1 MKSNFLQ
8 QLFTLMK
15 YSLLIIIVQSISLNL
30 LIADDV
36 HAQKTKSI
44 RKVSISIESAQSD
57 LLTLLNEIEAK
68 TDYKFA
74 YNNSRDL
81 ERLGEI
87 QITSDSYT
95 VYELLREIAQ
105 QTGLDFKQVDQTI
118 NISKVRQKTVGEV
131 EISIADEQIT
141 ISGQVTDETGATLPG
156 ATIMVKST
164 TNGTTTDVDGNFK
177 INASEDAVLVVTFV
191 GYEIMEIPVNNRSVI
206 DVQLKSDATQLEELV
221 VVGYGSKRKAD
232 ITSAVSVVDMKDMGD
247 QPVANATQFLR
258 GKAAGVSVAQTD
270 GTPGKEMSIMI
281 RGVGSLGTNQAPL
294 FVIDGFP
301 VGNQMGN
308 INPDD
313 IESITVLK
321 DAAST
326 AIYGARGSN
335 GVILIT
341 TKKAKEGEV
350 SVTASVNYGFQN
362 IPDSKRIKMMSG
374 TEYAQWRKE
383 QFIAKSVLAGNGVPT
398 IDEIPENYRY
408 PEQTQYST
416 DWFDEIVN
424 DNAAFQNYNVT
435 LSSGKGDIKTLVSAG
450 YLGQN
455 GAIIKTNF
463 ERFNLRANIDGKI
476 NDFLTMGLNI
486 VGSRSNERFI
496 NTTGRDAIIGT
507 ALWADPR
514 FPVYNPDGSFVD
526 YIGGDGGTFGSVN
539 PVMELTQEKN
549 TEHLN
554 NLLSNAY
561 VQVAF
566 LNDFTFRTSFNSSLT
581 SGRVN
586 RWRPST
592 LAGSGFNQPPPRN
605 ATLSE
610 SYSNIINW
618 SADQLLS
625 YSKRIDDNQF
635 DIMLGYSAQEQTFR
649 SLSGSGTTFPD
660 DVVQFLN
667 NAENFSVGSDE
678 ESWSL
683 LAYFIR
689 ANYTFKD
696 KYLLSATFR
705 REGSSRFGKNNLWGS
720 FPAFSAG
727 WRLSEES
734 FMTNINWLSDLK
746 LRASY
751 GVTGN
756 NNIGEYQNSSNLIT
770 DNYIIGGQLAPGQR
784 LGGFVN
790 TNLGWE
796 QSNQVDIGMDFSV
809 FENKLVLTV
818 EWYKKI
824 TEDMLLS
831 APLPIITGFGST
843 LTNLGK
849 VENKGVEV
857 AVGYRTKVGD
867 DLNIRADFNISFNR
881 NKVLAINGENDEIF
895 SYNFYG
901 TSYRSAVGRP
911 IGMMWGYEM
920 IGIFDTQEQID
931 SSPTQDAAIPGVFI
945 YRDRN
950 NDGEITYGNT
960 SPDMGEMGN
969 PHPDF
974 IAGLTLG
981 ADYKGFDFNILFT
994 GAYDYDIARQI
1005 EKTTLNM
1012 DGVFNILAEAKNRWK
1027 SAEDPGNGWIP
1038 TSSHW
1043 KWQRETNSRYVSDGS
1058 HVWLRNITIGYT
1070 LPSDL
1075 PVLGGTRV
1083 FANGDNLA
1091 LMTNYP
1097 GSNVDIDRD
1106 EGRNLGNDD
1115 EAYPIPRIFTFGASI
1130 KF

>member
-1 MKSNFLQ
+1 MKSNYLR
-8 QLFTLMK
+8 QLYALMK
-15 YSLLIIIVQSISLNL
+15 YSILIIIVQSMTLNL
-30 LIADDV
+30 LLADKV
-36 HAQKTKSI
+36 HAQNAKSI
-44 RKVSISIESAQSD
+44 RKVSISIESTQND
-57 LLTLLNEIEAK
+57 LYSLLEEIESK

-74 YNNSRDL
+74 YNNTSDF
-81 ERLGEI
+81 EKLGDI
-87 QITSDSYT
+87 QITSDNTT
-95 VYELLREIAQ
+95 VFEVLEEIAK
-105 QTGLDFKQVDQTI
+105 QTGLDFKQVDKTI
-118 NISKVRQKTVGEV
+118 NISPARSKSRGEV
-131 EISIADEQIT
+131 EINVAVEQQTIT
-141 ISGQVTDETGATLPG
+141 GKVTDETGAALPG
-156 ATIMVKST
+156 ATIVVKST
-164 TNGTTTDVDGNFK
+164 TNGTTTNVDGTFR
-177 INASEDAVLVVTFV
+177 IDAPADATLVVTFV
-191 GYEIMEIPVNNRSVI
+191 GYEVQEIPVNNRSVI
-206 DVQLKSDATQLEELV
+206 DVQLSEDATKLEELV
-221 VVGYGSKRKAD
+221 VMGYGSKRKGD

-247 QPVANATQFLR
+247 QPVANGTQFLR
-258 GKAAGVSVAQTD
+258 GKAAGVTVAQTD
-270 GTPGKEMSIMI
+270 GTPGQEMSIMI

-335 GVILIT
+335 GVVLVT
-341 TKKAKEGEV
+341 TKRAKEGEV
-350 SVTASVNYGFQN
+350 SVIAAINYGFQN
-362 IPDSKRIKMMSG
+362 IPESKRIKMMSG
-374 TEYAQWRKE
+374 QQYAQWRKE
-383 QFIAKSVLAGNGVPT
+383 QFIDKSILAGNGVPT
-398 IDEIPENYRY
+398 IDQIPENYRF

-416 DWFDEIVN
+416 DWFDEITN

-435 LSSGKGDIKTLVSAG
+435 LSSGKGDVKTLVSAG
-450 YLGQN
+450 YLSQE

-463 ERFNLRANIDGKI
+463 ERYNLRANIDGKV
-476 NDFLTMGLNI
+476 NEFLSMGLNV

-496 NTTGRDAIIGT
+496 GSTGRSAIIGK

-514 FPVYNPDGSFVD
+514 YPVYNPDGSFLD
-526 YIGGDGGTFGSVN
+526 YIGGDGGTFGSTN
-539 PVMELTQEKN
+539 PVMQLHQEKN
-549 TEHLN
+549 TEHIN

-561 VQVAF
+561 VELSF
-566 LNDFTFRTSFNSSLT
+566 LEDFKFRTSYNVSLT
-581 SGRVN
+581 NGRVN

-592 LAGSGFNQPPPRN
+592 LAGNGFNQPPPRN

-610 SYSNIINW
+610 TYREVINW

-625 YSKRIDDNQF
+625 YSKKIDAHQF

-649 SLSGSGTTFPD
+649 SLSGSGNTFPD
-660 DVVQFLN
+660 DIVQFLN
-667 NAENFSVGSDE
+667 NAENVNVESDE

-683 LAYFIR
+683 LAYFVR
-689 ANYTFKD
+689 ANYSFKD
-696 KYLLSATFR
+696 KYLFSATFR
-705 REGSSRFGKNNLWGS
+705 REGSSRFGKNNLWGN

-734 FMTNINWLSDLK
+734 FLTDISWVSDLK

-790 TNLGWE
+790 ANLGWE
-796 QSNQVDIGMDFSV
+796 QSNQIDIGMDFSA
-809 FENKLVLTV
+809 FEGKLNLTV
-818 EWYKKI
+818 EWYNKI

-857 AVGYRTKVGD
+857 AVGYRTNVGN
-867 DLNIRADFNISFNR
+867 DLNVRADFNISFNR
-881 NKVLAINGENDEIF
+881 NKVLAINGENDEIINN
-895 SYNFYG
+895 SFYG
-901 TSYRSAVGRP
+901 QAYRSAVGRP
-911 IGMMWGYEM
+911 IGMMWGYDM
-920 IGIFDTQEQID
+920 IGIFADQAEVD
-931 SSPTQDAAIPGVFI
+931 ALPFQDGAIPGTFI

-950 NDGEITYGNT
+950 GDGEITYGNT
-960 SPDMGEMGN
+960 SPDMGEIGN

-981 ADYKGFDFNILFT
+981 ADYKGFDLNILFT
-994 GAYDYDIARQI
+994 GAYDYDISRQI

-1012 DGVFNILAEAKNRWK
+1012 DGVFNILAEAVNRWK
-1027 SAEDPGNGWIP
+1027 SPEDQGNGWIP
-1038 TSSHW
+1038 TSSTW
-1043 KWQRETNSRYVSDGS
+1043 KWQRETSSRYVSDGS

-1070 LPSDL
+1070 LPNNL
-1075 PVLGGTRV
+1075 PVMGGTR
-1083 FANGDNLA
+1083 FYANADNLA
-1091 LMTNYP
+1091 LWTNYP
-1097 GSNVDIDRD
+1097 GSNVDVDRG
-1106 EGRNLGNDD
+1106 EGRSLGTDD
-1115 EAYPIPRIFTFGASI
+1115 EAYPVPRIFTFGATI
-1130 KF
+1130 NF

>member
-1 MKSNFLQ
+1 MKSNLLP

-15 YSLLIIIVQSISLNL
+15 YSLLIIIVQAIGLNL
-30 LIADDV
+30 LLAENV
-36 HAQKTKSI
+36 NAQKAKSI
-44 RKVSISIESAQSD
+44 RKVSVSIESTQTD
-57 LLTLLNEIEAK
+57 LNDVLREIESK

-81 ERLGEI
+81 QKLGDI
-87 QITSDSYT
+87 QISSDKNT
-95 VYELLREIAQ
+95 VYEILKEIAK

-118 NISKVRQKTVGEV
+118 NISRARLKSGGAV
-131 EISIADEQIT
+131 EIFTAIEQVTIT
-141 ISGQVTDETGATLPG
+141 GQITDETGATLPG
-156 ATIMVKST
+156 AAIIEKST
-164 TNGTTTDVDGNFK
+164 SNGTTTDVDGKFRL
-177 INASEDAVLVVTFV
+177 SVPGDATLVITFV
-191 GYEIMEIPVNNRSVI
+191 GYEPMEVPVNNRSVI
-206 DVQLKSDATQLEELV
+206 DVQLSLDATQLQELV

-258 GKAAGVSVAQTD
+258 GKAAGVTVAQTD
-270 GTPGKEMSIMI
+270 GTPGQEMSIMI

-294 FVIDGFP
+294 FVVDGFP

-335 GVILIT
+335 GVVLIT
-341 TKKAKEGEV
+341 TKRAKEGEV
-350 SVTASVNYGFQN
+350 SVSASVNYGFQN
-362 IPDSKRIKMMSG
+362 IPQSKRIKMMSG
-374 TEYAQWRKE
+374 QQYAQWRKE
-383 QFIAKSVLAGNGVPT
+383 QYIDKSVLAGNGVPT
-398 IDEIPENYRY
+398 IDQIPENYRF

-416 DWFDEIVN
+416 DWFDEITN
-424 DNAAFQNYNVT
+424 DNASFQSYNVT
-435 LSSGKGDIKTLVSAG
+435 LASGKGDVKTLVSAG
-450 YLGQN
+450 YLGQE
-455 GAIIKTNF
+455 GSIIKTNF
-463 ERFNLRANIDGKI
+463 ERFNLRANIDGKV
-476 NDFLTMGLNI
+476 NEFLTMGLNV

-514 FPVYNPDGSFVD
+514 YPVYNDDGSFNA
-526 YIGGDGGTFGSVN
+526 YIGANGGTFGSVN

-549 TEHLN
+549 MEHIN

-561 VQVAF
+561 VELSF
-566 LNDFTFRTSFNSSLT
+566 LKDFKFRTSYNVSLT

-610 SYSNIINW
+610 TYNSIVNW

-625 YSKRIDDNQF
+625 YSKKINDHQF
-635 DIMLGYSAQEQTFR
+635 DVMLGYSAQEQTIR
-649 SLSGSGTTFPD
+649 SLSGSGNTFPD
-660 DVVQFLN
+660 DKVQFLN
-667 NAENFSVGSDE
+667 NAENFSASSDE

-683 LAYFIR
+683 LAYFVR
-689 ANYTFKD
+689 ANYSFKD
-696 KYLLSATFR
+696 KYLFSATMR
-705 REGSSRFGKNNLWGS
+705 REGSSRFGKNNLWGN

-727 WRLSEES
+727 WRVSEES
-734 FMTNINWLSDLK
+734 FMTDINWLSDLK

-756 NNIGEYQNSSNLIT
+756 NNIGEYQNSSNLIR
-770 DNYIIGGQLAPGQR
+770 DSYILGGQLAPGQR

-796 QSNQVDIGMDFSV
+796 QSNQIDIGMDFSA
-809 FENKLVLTV
+809 FENKLVVTV
-818 EWYKKI
+818 EWYKKV

-849 VENKGVEV
+849 VENKGVEI
-857 AVGYRTKVGD
+857 AVGYRTNIGE
-867 DLNIRADFNISFNR
+867 DLNVRADFNIAFNR
-881 NKVLAINGENDEIF
+881 NKVLEINGENDEILRN
-895 SYNFYG
+895 SFYG
-901 TSYRSAVGRP
+901 QAYRSAVGRP
-911 IGMMWGYEM
+911 IGMMWGYDM
-920 IGIFDTQEQID
+920 IGIFNTQAEID
-931 SSPTQDAAIPGVFI
+931 AAPTQDGVIPGTFI

-950 NDGEITYGNT
+950 NDGEITYASS
-960 SPDMGEMGN
+960 SPDMGEIGN

-974 IAGLTLG
+974 VAGLTLG
-981 ADYKGFDFNILFT
+981 ADYKGFDLNILFT
-994 GAYDYDIARQI
+994 GAYDYDISRQI

-1012 DGVFNILAEAKNRWK
+1012 DGVFNILAEATNRWK

-1038 TSSHW
+1038 TSSTW
-1043 KWQRETNSRYVSDGS
+1043 KWQRETSSRYVSDGS
-1058 HVWLRNITIGYT
+1058 HIWFRNITIGYT
-1070 LPSDL
+1070 LPSSVS
-1075 PVLGGTRV
+1075 VLGGTRFFV
-1083 FANGDNLA
+1083 NADNLA
-1091 LMTNYP
+1091 LITNYP
-1097 GSNVDIDRD
+1097 GSNVDVDRG
-1106 EGRNLGNDD
+1106 EGRTLGTDD
-1115 EAYPIPRIFTFGASI
+1115 EAYPVPRILTLGASI